1 MVHPQV
7 ANILFEKQRL
17 RVISMLDNLTFFLND
32 FNDKDKIF
40 VDILQNL
47 RELFAF

>member
-7 ANILFEKQRL
+7 AKILFEKQRL
-17 RVISMLDNLTFFLND
+17 RVISMLDNLTFFRNG
-32 FNDKDKIF
+32 FNDQNKIF
-40 VDILQNL
+40 VALLQNL